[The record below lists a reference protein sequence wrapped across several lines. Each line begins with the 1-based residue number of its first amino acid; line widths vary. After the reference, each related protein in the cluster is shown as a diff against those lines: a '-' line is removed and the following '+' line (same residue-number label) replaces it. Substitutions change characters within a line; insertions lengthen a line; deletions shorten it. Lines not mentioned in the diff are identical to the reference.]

1 MSTKLVYSV
10 SDGFLEIDEIQ
21 GAAKSGLI
29 PRIINKDTRDI
40 SYVVNQNII
49 DSLLKKV
56 QEKSVV
62 EFDKQLKKYTAYNNL
77 VPQIYGEGTTERE
90 AIVNMIQEAKSFAN
104 DYRENSELFSNV
116 LDGTQQFY
124 INNILLNIEDDTKI
138 REILKI
144 S

>member
-1 MSTKLVYSV
+1 MTLKLVYSA
-10 SDGFLEIDEIQ
+10 SDVFLEIDEIQ

-29 PRIINKDTRDI
+29 PKIINKDTLDI

-90 AIVNMIQEAKSFAN
+90 AIVNMIREAKSFAN

-124 INNILLNIEDDTKI
+124 INNILLNIEDDIKI
-138 REILKI
+138 KEILKI

>member
-1 MSTKLVYSV
+1 MSTKLVYSG

-138 REILKI
+138 REILKT

>member
-1 MSTKLVYSV
+1 MSTKLVYSG